1 MKRKKRRAAALLL
14 AMAALA
20 VCDSRRHLEVTEYH
34 LYYDRLPAAF
44 DGLRIVQLSDLH
56 GAVFGRD
63 NRRLI
68 RAVRGQKPDLIALT
82 GDFAGSDAELAAV
95 ESLLRGLRGLA
106 PLAYVSGNHEWA
118 GGCIFR
124 LRTLLARYGVHS
136 LENRYEAW
144 ENKGA
149 AIVIAGVDDP
159 CGWADQIPP
168 DALAAQL
175 RREYPQ
181 SFVLWLGHRNDW
193 TEKYPELPVDLI
205 LCGHAHGGIVRLP
218 WVGGLLNNDHSLG
231 AAYEAG
237 LYHSGSYDMLVSR
250 GLGNSV
256 PIPRLFNRPEIVTV
270 ILHSGQA

>member
-1 MKRKKRRAAALLL
+1 MKRKKRRVAALLL
-14 AMAALA
+14 AMTALA
-20 VCDSRRHLEVTEYH
+20 VCDSRWHLEVTEYH

-68 RAVRGQKPDLIALT
+68 RAVRGQKPDLIAPLT
-82 GDFAGSDAELAAV
+82 
-95 ESLLRGLRGLA
+95 
-106 PLAYVSGNHEWA
+106 YVSGNHEWA

-193 TEKYPELPVDLI
+193 AEKYPDLPVDLI

-218 WVGGLLNNDHSLG
+218 LVGGLLNNDHSLG